1 MVTGFLLAPI
11 GSLIPIPPLESC
23 NPAGGLPLLMLPF
36 TAGIKVR
43 YRPGPAWTGI
53 VKVFGPWCSYNIY
66 AYFKYIWYFRIGLY
80 DRNCWECTGPK
91 VIKPNIPIWSILVKA
106 MATDVAAAW
115 ESVADIRRRALKHQ
129 LVTFQ
134 VSVFVFHI
142 YVCGGTICVFMHVIC
157 IIWCGSQIRSIM
169 DKWRESLVRWL
180 TLMKPCWNRWSNSW
194 EPVWG
199 STPSTSTLR
208 VCIVWWKPVVP
219 EPGLKWRL
227 SFLC

>member
-1 MVTGFLLAPI
+1 MQVDCHYWCYPSLL
-11 GSLIPIPPLESC
+11 GSRFATALALL
-23 NPAGGLPLLMLPF
+23 GL
-36 TAGIKVR
+36 
-43 YRPGPAWTGI
+43 
-53 VKVFGPWCSYNIY
+53 
-66 AYFKYIWYFRIGLY
+66 GLWKCL
-80 DRNCWECTGPK
+80 DLDAHIIHICIFQIHMIFQDW
-91 VIKPNIPIWSILVKA
+91 IIWSKLLRVHLAQSHQAEYSHLIHFGKSYGHRCCCS
-106 MATDVAAAW
+106 MG
-115 ESVADIRRRALKHQ
+115 IRGWHSPQSSETPACY
-129 LVTFQ
+129 F
-134 VSVFVFHI
+134 SSFSFCFP

-219 EPGLKWRL
+219 EPGLKWRFKFSL
-227 SFLC
+227 LGMANLTKNTSRSTLFRP

>member
-1 MVTGFLLAPI
+1 MIFQDWI
-11 GSLIPIPPLESC
+11 
-23 NPAGGLPLLMLPF
+23 
-36 TAGIKVR
+36 
-43 YRPGPAWTGI
+43 
-53 VKVFGPWCSYNIY
+53 
-66 AYFKYIWYFRIGLY
+66 
-80 DRNCWECTGPK
+80 
-91 VIKPNIPIWSILVKA
+91 IWSKLLRVHLAQSHQAEYSHLIHFGKSYGHRCCCS
-106 MATDVAAAW
+106 MG
-115 ESVADIRRRALKHQ
+115 IRGWHSPHSSETPACY
-129 LVTFQ
+129 F
-134 VSVFVFHI
+134 SSFSFCFPN
-142 YVCGGTICVFMHVIC
+142 VCGGTICVFMHVIC

-180 TLMKPCWNRWSNSW
+180 TLMKPCRNRWSNSW